1 MFEKYVVRL
10 YMEITIF
17 EKNMRIHEINT
28 KLKDKKVGIAGC
40 GGLGSNVAQ
49 MLVRSGIRKL
59 VLADFDH
66 VQESNLNRQFFFK
79 DQIGQEKVMA
89 LRDNLLKI
97 QPKLEL
103 ECHVS
108 RLNPGLIQ
116 RFYTDCDVLVEA
128 FDVAESKAMLFETMS
143 ENLPDIPVIGVSGL
157 AGMDNA
163 EKMQIVRDGNLILIG
178 DFANDVSDDLPPL
191 APKVTIAAALQ
202 ANEVLRFLSK

>member
-1 MFEKYVVRL
+1 
-10 YMEITIF
+10 
-17 EKNMRIHEINT
+17 MRIQEIYE

-59 VLADFDH
+59 VLADFDR

-79 DQIGQEKVMA
+79 DQIGKEKVTA

-97 QPKLEL
+97 RSKLEI

-108 RLNPGLIQ
+108 KLNPGLIQ
-116 RFYTDCDVLVEA
+116 RFYADCDVLVEA
-128 FDVAESKAMLFETMS
+128 FDIAESKAMLFETMS
-143 ENLPDIPVIGVSGL
+143 TNLPEIPVIGVSGL

-178 DFANDVSDDLPPL
+178 DFAEDVSDEVPPL
-191 APKVTIAAALQ
+191 APKVTIAAGLQ
-202 ANEVLRFLSK
+202 ANEVLRVLLR

>member
-1 MFEKYVVRL
+1 
-10 YMEITIF
+10 
-17 EKNMRIHEINT
+17 MRIQELYE

-59 VLADFDH
+59 VLVDFDR

-97 QPKLEL
+97 QPKLEI
-103 ECHVS
+103 ESHVS
-108 RLNPGLIQ
+108 RLNTGLIQ
-116 RFYTDCDVLVEA
+116 RLFIDCDILIEA
-128 FDVAESKAMLFETMS
+128 FDIAESKAMLFETMS
-143 ENLPDIPVIGVSGL
+143 ENLPNIPVIGVSGL

-178 DFANDVSDDLPPL
+178 DFSDDVSDELPPL
-191 APKVTIAAALQ
+191 APKVTIAAGLQ
-202 ANEVLRFLSK
+202 ANEALKILLR

>member
-1 MFEKYVVRL
+1 
-10 YMEITIF
+10 
-17 EKNMRIHEINT
+17 MRIQELYE

-59 VLADFDH
+59 VLADFDR

-89 LRDNLLKI
+89 LRYNLLKI

-103 ECHVS
+103 ECHIS

-116 RFYTDCDVLVEA
+116 RFYANCDVLVEA
-128 FDVAESKAMLFETMS
+128 FDVAENKAMLFETMS
-143 ENLPDIPVIGVSGL
+143 KNLPNTPVIGVSGL

-178 DFANDVSDDLPPL
+178 DFSDDVSDELPPL
-191 APKVTIAAALQ
+191 APKVIIAAGLQVNEALKILIQ
-202 ANEVLRFLSK
+202 

>member
-1 MFEKYVVRL
+1 
-10 YMEITIF
+10 
-17 EKNMRIHEINT
+17 MRIQELYE
-28 KLKDKKVGIAGC
+28 KLKDRKVGIAGC

-59 VLADFDH
+59 VLVDFDR

-97 QPKLEL
+97 QPKLEI
-103 ECHVS
+103 ESHVS

-116 RFYTDCDVLVEA
+116 RLFADCDILIEA

-143 ENLPDIPVIGVSGL
+143 ANLPNIPVIGVSGL

-163 EKMQIVRDGNLILIG
+163 EKMQIIRDGNLILIG
-178 DFANDVSDDLPPL
+178 DFTDDVSDELPPL
-191 APKVTIAAALQ
+191 APKVTIAAGLQ
-202 ANEVLRFLSK
+202 ANEALRILLR

>member
-1 MFEKYVVRL
+1 
-10 YMEITIF
+10 
-17 EKNMRIHEINT
+17 MRIQELYE

-59 VLADFDH
+59 VLVDFDR
-66 VQESNLNRQFFFK
+66 VQESNLNRQFFYK

-97 QPKLEL
+97 QPKLEI
-103 ECHVS
+103 ESHVS
-108 RLNPGLIQ
+108 RLNTGLIQ
-116 RFYTDCDVLVEA
+116 RLFIDCDILIEA
-128 FDVAESKAMLFETMS
+128 FDIAESKAMLFETMS
-143 ENLPDIPVIGVSGL
+143 ENLPNIPVIGVSGL

-163 EKMQIVRDGNLILIG
+163 EKMQIIRDGNLILIG
-178 DFANDVSDDLPPL
+178 DFSDDVSDELPPL

-202 ANEVLRFLSK
+202 ANEALKILLR